1 MTRLKDTPPES
12 GQHPVCK
19 RYIHP
24 RIDPDTIESMFSS
37 AIKKRSFAL
46 AAPLLLFSIACTTE
60 VGTTPT
66 TVAPT
71 DTPTPTVTPPSLI
84 PTNTP
89 TSGVPTSAVPTTAPT
104 SEPSPPPAQPTATAT
119 TTDRPSNQP
128 APTPTPTVAVPVAA
142 ATPTPTVPPPP
153 TNTPTPMPAPPAE
166 TGNRVGNMAPDFT
179 LTEVSTGQPVQLAEL
194 TEGGRPVV
202 LYFFTTW

>member
-1 MTRLKDTPPES
+1 
-12 GQHPVCK
+12 
-19 RYIHP
+19 
-24 RIDPDTIESMFSS
+24 MFSS
-37 AIKKRSFAL
+37 VIKKRCVAL

-71 DTPTPTVTPPSLI
+71 DTPTPTVTPPSLNSYKHASLRRANLGCAYNGANFRPF
-84 PTNTP
+84 PTRSTNGRRRLP
-89 TSGVPTSAVPTTAPT
+89 
-104 SEPSPPPAQPTATAT
+104 
-119 TTDRPSNQP
+119 TDRPSNQP
-128 APTPTPTVAVPVAA
+128 QPTPTPTPTVTVPVAA

-153 TNTPTPMPAPPAE
+153 TNTPTPMPAPEAE

-194 TEGGRPVV
+194 TAQGRPVV
-202 LYFFTTW
+202 LYFFATW